1 MCIEGLVLNGKLEV
15 NWLNKLCSLQAVEY
29 YAVSSVDMQRCMS
42 LLVFLF
48 LKYCILNLD
57 QRDSGII
64 VTLKAKTTSFSSHAA
79 SLHGNCMGVAF
90 YLISSGLCTS
100 VCSQHGAG
108 SAPCLFLCGF
118 HCPVHSSH
126 SDSKEEDPGTSYGT
140 GRRCW
145 AAWPL
150 GTKHR
155 DPVEDVLCTLS
166 WKWAANLAAFYRSS
180 L

>member
-1 MCIEGLVLNGKLEV
+1 M

-100 VCSQHGAG
+100 LCSQHGAG